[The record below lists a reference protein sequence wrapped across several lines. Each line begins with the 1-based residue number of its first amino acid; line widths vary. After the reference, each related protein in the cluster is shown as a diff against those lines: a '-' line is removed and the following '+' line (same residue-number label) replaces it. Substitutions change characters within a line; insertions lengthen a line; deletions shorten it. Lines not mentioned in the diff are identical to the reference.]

1 MAVTWGITSDVYT
14 PGAATTPRVPAFYAA
29 STLAAAIP
37 TTLVT
42 CLPPTLP
49 MQRSIH
55 LDPLDGSACIIFAC
69 SSDKLQ

>member
-14 PGAATTPRVPAFYAA
+14 PGAATMPQVPSFYAA
-29 STLAAAIP
+29 CSSIAAIP

-42 CLPPTLP
+42 SDPPHA
-49 MQRSIH
+49 MI
-55 LDPLDGSACIIFAC
+55 DPLDGSACIVFAC

>member
-14 PGAATTPRVPAFYAA
+14 PGAATMPQVPSFYAA
-29 STLAAAIP
+29 CSSIAAIP

-42 CLPPTLP
+42 SDVPSPSP
-49 MQRSIH
+49 HAMI
-55 LDPLDGSACIIFAC
+55 DPLDGSACIVFAC